1 MCPSGGVTHF
11 YLRCSKYKL
20 RARLDALQ
28 RESSACH
35 RTRCLSFSSAR
46 SVQERRR
53 HDNSRTAADHR
64 VRHGTQKELFF
75 NLFQRR
81 VHFVMDMKVN
91 TSMRSRGALEE
102 RTRRA
107 PVATPWQDAR
117 ARSRPDPCVLLLMR
131 VSLSRLPRS
140 AALTPRPPERPAGW
154 LTAGPLNGLEAPEL
168 GVLSLV
174 SPCGCDASPRAARC
188 ALRGRRSRTQADPR
202 HRKGGV

>member
-1 MCPSGGVTHF
+1 MRNGHF
-11 YLRCSKYKL
+11 CRREICEIFIKANWGRGSQTQ
-20 RARLDALQ
+20 LDTEYADDQVIELQ
-28 RESSACH
+28 PGLHA
-35 RTRCLSFSSAR
+35 
-46 SVQERRR
+46 
-53 HDNSRTAADHR
+53 
-64 VRHGTQKELFF
+64 
-75 NLFQRR
+75 
-81 VHFVMDMKVN
+81 VMDMKVN

-102 RTRRA
+102 RTRQA

-117 ARSRPDPCVLLLMR
+117 ARSPPDPCVLLLMM
-131 VSLSRLPRS
+131 VSLSRLPGS